1 MALVPKCAPGHS
13 KDIHVCLD
21 PGKPRYF
28 EALTISSRHFCKN
41 QRKVWIID
49 SFLPKVPLVKVQ
61 GLKIPGF
68 TGDLTYIDISSLVI
82 WTFWHQSSHFMPF
95 YWGVLGEK
103 SEKSLV
109 KCSENAKN
117 HLKSTPYKETFL
129 LFFNNNV
136 HCFCFRIVQKK
147 CFRCHQKI
155 KILHI
160 LCLILVW

>member
-1 MALVPKCAPGHS
+1 MTALVPKCAPGHS
-13 KDIHVCLD
+13 RDIHVWFD
-21 PGKPRYF
+21 PGKSRYF
-28 EALTISSRHFCKN
+28 DFLKALLQKSKEI
-41 QRKVWIID
+41 WILD

-61 GLKIPGF
+61 GLKIPDF
-68 TGDLTYIDISSLVI
+68 TGDMTYIDISSLVI

-117 HLKSTPYKETFL
+117 HLKRTPYKDTFL
-129 LFFNNNV
+129 MFFNNKV
-136 HCFCFRIVQKK
+136 HCFCFRIVRKK
-147 CFRCHQKI
+147 CFQCHQKI